1 MTTEDDK
8 DLAISAATSAA
19 CSIESI
25 WQELDR
31 LGRALVLPSEGT
43 TATVTIARLKYDQEL
58 RDLRR
63 HLDRLLEHLSPRPR
77 RREKERVQ

>member
-31 LGRALVLPSEGT
+31 LGRSLVLPPEG
-43 TATVTIARLKYDQEL
+43 TATVTIPRLKYDQEL